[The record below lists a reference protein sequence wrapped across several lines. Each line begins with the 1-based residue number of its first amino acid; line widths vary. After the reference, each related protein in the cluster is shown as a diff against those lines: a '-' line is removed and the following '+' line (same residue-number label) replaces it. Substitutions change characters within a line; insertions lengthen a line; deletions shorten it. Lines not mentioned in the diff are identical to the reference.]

1 MPKLAQE
8 RTDPS
13 GVSGRWKDQ
22 SPREV
27 PRRQRSKGRL
37 LWRPDVG
44 RPSTHFCSVRLD
56 ADPGY
61 LVDLEELEH
70 AHKNV
75 LRVPKL
81 DTSRNLLG
89 EQDEHADPH
98 LVHEGD
104 VGKIEHDFLLADWLS
119 FHPNLEVVGA
129 SQSSSPERKNT
140 PGTSRTEMPNVAS
153 PSATSAVPF
162 A

>member
-1 MPKLAQE
+1 
-8 RTDPS
+8 
-13 GVSGRWKDQ
+13 
-22 SPREV
+22 
-27 PRRQRSKGRL
+27 
-37 LWRPDVG
+37 VG

-129 SQSSSPERKNT
+129 LPIELTREEEHPRDFPYRDAQRRLSERDERR
-140 PGTSRTEMPNVAS
+140 SVRVILS
-153 PSATSAVPF
+153 
-162 A
+162 